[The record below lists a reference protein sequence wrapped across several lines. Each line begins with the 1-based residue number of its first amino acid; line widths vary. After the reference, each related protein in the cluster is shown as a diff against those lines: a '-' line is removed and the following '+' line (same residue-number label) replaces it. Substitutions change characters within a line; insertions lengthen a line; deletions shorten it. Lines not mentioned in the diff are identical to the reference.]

1 MSTRARSSRPAA
13 SSKSS
18 RPSTRI
24 ARRRAIP
31 LPELLDCPR
40 CNSRL
45 ALTHDLQRTTHFSY
59 YRCDWGHG
67 RLTPFVQF
75 LLEKNF
81 VRPMSGSEL
90 ATLKARVRSVQC
102 SNCGAPIDLQHDTVC
117 PYCRSPLAILDP
129 EAVNKALRELTTAEV
144 QRKTID
150 VDRLADA
157 LTMRAPG
164 IGGLNRS
171 QTVGHRRRAC
181 RRSGR
186 RGHDHRRRA
195 AALTA
200 PLRRDAGR
208 ISSQAMRA
216 GIKSRFRLEL
226 TRSECISA

>member
-1 MSTRARSSRPAA
+1 MQSLEFDRLPLGRLALDFCFPCQLVWFDEHESTQLAPGGVIEVFKAFDQHRTA
-13 SSKSS
+13 
-18 RPSTRI
+18 TRN
-24 ARRRAIP
+24 P

-40 CNSRL
+40 CNARL
-45 ALTHDLQRTTHFSY
+45 ALTHDLQRTTHFTY
-59 YRCDWGHG
+59 YRCEWGHG

-102 SNCGAPIDLQHDTVC
+102 SNCGAPIDLQNDTVC

-129 EAVNKALRELTTAEV
+129 EAVNKALRELSTAEI

-164 IGGLNRS
+164 IGGLNRDG
-171 QTVGHRRRAC
+171 TAAIDAGLAGDLVAAGVTIV
-181 RRSGR
+181 
-186 RGHDHRRRA
+186 
-195 AALTA
+195 AAL
-200 PLRRDAGR
+200 L
-208 ISSQAMRA
+208 S
-216 GIKSRFRLEL
+216 
-226 TRSECISA
+226 

>member
-1 MSTRARSSRPAA
+1 MQTLEFERLLLGRVALDFCFACQLVWFDEHESTQLAPGGIIEVFKAFDAHRAPA
-13 SSKSS
+13 
-18 RPSTRI
+18 RN
-24 ARRRAIP
+24 P

-45 ALTHDLQRTTHFSY
+45 ALTHDLQRTTHFTY

-90 ATLKARVRSVQC
+90 ETLKARVRSVQC
-102 SNCGAPIDLQHDTVC
+102 SNCGAPIDLQNDTVC

-129 EAVNKALRELTTAEV
+129 EAVNKALRELSTAEI

-164 IGGLNRS
+164 IGGSNRS
-171 QTVGHRRRAC
+171 QTAAIDAGLAGDLVAAGVTIV
-181 RRSGR
+181 
-186 RGHDHRRRA
+186 
-195 AALTA
+195 AAL
-200 PLRRDAGR
+200 L
-208 ISSQAMRA
+208 S
-216 GIKSRFRLEL
+216 
-226 TRSECISA
+226 